1 MPKFKDFT
9 GQVFGFLTALCRVEN
24 DSKGR
29 TRWLCRCVCG
39 KEKIVLANNLKQ
51 GKTKSCGCNWNRG
64 RRVKEIPSG
73 SRFGH
78 LTVIKSVG
86 TKVLRYGDNKVIN
99 RQYFL
104 CKCDC
109 GNYKEISLSDLQVG
123 VKTCGCG
130 KRGRG
135 AKHG

>member
-9 GQVFGFLTALCRVEN
+9 GQVFGFLTAICRVEN

-51 GKTKSCGCNWNRG
+51 GKTKSCGCIGGRG
-64 RRVKEIPSG
+64 RRPKEIISG
-73 SRFGH
+73 TRFGH
-78 LTVIKSVG
+78 LVIIKSVG
-86 TKVLRYGDNKVIN
+86 VRVLKYGENKFVK
-99 RQYFL
+99 RQYVL
-104 CKCDC
+104 CQCDC
-109 GNYKEISLSDLQVG
+109 GNMKDIALSSLQIG

-130 KRGRG
+130 KRGKG
-135 AKHG
+135 AK